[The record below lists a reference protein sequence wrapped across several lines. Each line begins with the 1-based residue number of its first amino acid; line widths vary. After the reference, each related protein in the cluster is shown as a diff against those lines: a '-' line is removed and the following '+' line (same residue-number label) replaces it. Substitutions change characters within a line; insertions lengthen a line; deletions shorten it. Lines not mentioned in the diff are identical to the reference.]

1 MLVSRRNFIKAFGV
15 SGAVLGVGLPARAP
29 APPAAAPLAE
39 PFRLPESWYRN
50 TVKRLQAKLSEKG
63 LDGVIL
69 KDRWNLIYFSGLFHT
84 STERPFWLFIP
95 TKGDPTFFAPGLDR
109 DLIESWWIKDYEW
122 YFDFPHAGEFNKNQY
137 RAGPKVDLMQWMLRG
152 LGKRG
157 FGKAKLGIEDEVG
170 PKTAAKMKE
179 ALPEAKF
186 EPIGEVMLKMRQV
199 KTKEEIE
206 LTQKAIDL
214 HDRMLE
220 FARNYIIERGTDA
233 TDWEVARRTEEFGT
247 GELMKSLALD
257 GRPHK
262 GVGIS
267 LRFSC
272 RTGIATAYPHPNQF
286 FHSKIKRGDA
296 IQIAAVIQIGGYG
309 GEGYRALQTEPA
321 TDLHRKLWE
330 THTEMTLLQADLSKA
345 GVRCQEVAEKV
356 LAVALRAGVD
366 KYVYHRPAHGQGMEG
381 HQAPYIALGD
391 DTVLEEGMMF
401 SNEPGLY
408 NPEGGFGYNH
418 SNNILVTRERG
429 VRMNKTP
436 LTREWCWLKI

>member
-1 MLVSRRNFIKAFGV
+1 MQVSRRDFIKAFSA
-15 SGAVLGVGLPARAP
+15 SGAILRAGLPARAQ
-29 APPAAAPLAE
+29 ALPAAAPLAE

-122 YFDFPHAGEFNKNQY
+122 YFDFPHAGEFNRNQY
-137 RAGPKVDLMQWMLRG
+137 KAGPKLDLMQWMLRG

-247 GELMKSLALD
+247 GELMKALALD

-286 FHSKIKRGDA
+286 FYSKIKRGDA

-330 THTEMTLLQADLSKA
+330 THTEMTLLQAELSKA
-345 GVRCQEVAEKV
+345 GVRCQDVAEKV

-436 LTREWCWLKI
+436 LTKEWCWLKI

>member
-1 MLVSRRNFIKAFGV
+1 MLVSRRNFIKAFSV
-15 SGAVLGVGLPARAP
+15 SGAILRAGLPARAQ
-29 APPAAAPLAE
+29 ALPAAAPLAE

-122 YFDFPHAGEFNKNQY
+122 YFDFPHAGEFNRNQY
-137 RAGPKVDLMQWMLRG
+137 KAGPKLDLMQWMLRG

-247 GELMKSLALD
+247 GELMKSLSLD

-286 FHSKIKRGDA
+286 FYSKIKRGDA

-436 LTREWCWLKI
+436 LTKEWCWLKI

>member
-1 MLVSRRNFIKAFGV
+1 MLVSRRNFIKAFSV
-15 SGAVLGVGLPARAP
+15 SGAILRVGLPARAQ
-29 APPAAAPLAE
+29 ALPAAAPLAE

-122 YFDFPHAGEFNKNQY
+122 YFDFPHAGEFNRNQY
-137 RAGPKVDLMQWMLRG
+137 KAGPKLDLMQWMLRG

-247 GELMKSLALD
+247 VELMKSLALD

-436 LTREWCWLKI
+436 LTKDWCWLKI